1 MAEQVASARSLS
13 AFRSFAK
20 ANSSVP
26 KPVVSISL
34 HIVQIQYDRGFS
46 RPYQFVKLVA
56 ERRSSC
62 PKARRPF
69 KSTIFNSFLLLLDN
83 HKRHAS
89 VMSLLAVLLLLILQ
103 AVRRPW
109 NSFEPRALNLASTH
123 SAFTVG
129 PLFNTL
135 QRVTHLLGRLDTS
148 APSSKDSD
156 MPCEAVASSIGSLTS
171 DSPEARASL
180 SNSRRLSWISRSL
193 SRSSVSKCS
202 IFIPS

>member
-26 KPVVSISL
+26 EPVVSISL

-69 KSTIFNSFLLLLDN
+69 KSTIFFLLALAGQSQATCFSYEPACSPASPDPPGSTASMEQLRAARAQSGVHTQRIYRRSPLQYAATRN
-83 HKRHAS
+83 ALARAPRYQRAFLERFRHA
-89 VMSLLAVLLLLILQ
+89 L
-103 AVRRPW
+103 R
-109 NSFEPRALNLASTH
+109 
-123 SAFTVG
+123 
-129 PLFNTL
+129 
-135 QRVTHLLGRLDTS
+135 
-148 APSSKDSD
+148 SSGI
-156 MPCEAVASSIGSLTS
+156 V
-171 DSPEARASL
+171 
-180 SNSRRLSWISRSL
+180 NRLSDFRFSRSARFAL
-193 SRSSVSKCS
+193 
-202 IFIPS
+202 

>member
-1 MAEQVASARSLS
+1 MAEQVASARSLP

-56 ERRSSC
+56 KRRSSC

-109 NSFEPRALNLASTH
+109 NRFEPRALNLASTH

-129 PLFNTL
+129 PRL
-135 QRVTHLLGRLDTS
+135 QYDATRHAL
-148 APSSKDSD
+148 
-156 MPCEAVASSIGSLTS
+156 
-171 DSPEARASL
+171 ARAPGYQRAFLERFRHALRSSGIVNRL
-180 SNSRRLSWISRSL
+180 SDFRFSSYTRQVPRRSAGLPASRRA
-193 SRSSVSKCS
+193 V
-202 IFIPS
+202 

>member
-103 AVRRPW
+103 AVRRSW
-109 NSFEPRALNLASTH
+109 NSFEPRAQSGVHTQRIYRR
-123 SAFTVG
+123 S
-129 PLFNTL
+129 PLQYGATRNAL
-135 QRVTHLLGRLDTS
+135 
-148 APSSKDSD
+148 
-156 MPCEAVASSIGSLTS
+156 
-171 DSPEARASL
+171 ARAPGYQRAFLERFRHALRS
-180 SNSRRLSWISRSL
+180 SGIVNRLSDFRFSRSARFAL
-193 SRSSVSKCS
+193 
-202 IFIPS
+202 